1 MPLPND
7 LDHIEPGGSCQQA
20 IATFRSSAPSA
31 TSCRLVHYVGV
42 DKPNAKDVAASD
54 VEAEIA
60 GCRAEGLY
68 VDCLYEGGQLFIL
81 VQEPGC
87 PIPSWQQVM
96 DEEAIMDVD
105 GLLEA
110 ARRRDEL

>member
-1 MPLPND
+1 MPVPND
-7 LDHIEPGGSCQQA
+7 IDHTVLGGSCQQA
-20 IATFRSSAPSA
+20 IAAFRSSPLSA
-31 TSCRLVHYVGV
+31 SSCRLVHYVGV
-42 DKPNAKDVAASD
+42 DKPNAKDVAASE

-60 GCRAEGLY
+60 GCRAEGFY

-96 DEEAIMDVD
+96 DEEAILDVE

-110 ARRRDEL
+110 ACRRG

>member
-1 MPLPND
+1 MPVTKD
-7 LDHIEPGGSCQQA
+7 LDHTEPDRSCQQG
-20 IATFRSSAPSA
+20 IAAFRSSLSSA
-31 TSCRLVHYVGV
+31 SSCRLVHYIGV
-42 DKPNAKDVAASD
+42 DKPNAKDVAASE

-60 GCRAEGLY
+60 SCRAEGPY
-68 VDCLYEGGQLFIL
+68 VDCLYDGGQLFIL

-87 PIPSWQQVM
+87 PIPSWQQVK

-110 ARRRDEL
+110 ARRRGEL